1 LGGYLFSVRKKLEK
15 AQQTEHPNELL
26 EKAEREII
34 QLSKEVRSYSHE
46 FSPLLFQRKGL
57 LQSLEE
63 LVEKIHQDQH
73 LEIQFEKLGS
83 LQHVPYRYELLVYT
97 MVQELL
103 QNILKHAMAKKA
115 ILQIILEPDS
125 ISIYVED
132 DGIGFLKTEMEPG
145 LGYTQIHQLITFL
158 RGNIQMNTS
167 PQKGVI
173 VSIEIPIKHHENQG

>member
-1 LGGYLFSVRKKLEK
+1 
-15 AQQTEHPNELL
+15 
-26 EKAEREII
+26 
-34 QLSKEVRSYSHE
+34 
-46 FSPLLFQRKGL
+46 
-57 LQSLEE
+57 
-63 LVEKIHQDQH
+63 
-73 LEIQFEKLGS
+73 
-83 LQHVPYRYELLVYT
+83 

-103 QNILKHAMAKKA
+103 QNILKHALAKKA

-167 PQKGVI
+167 PHKGVI